1 VLLPLAGTSAAS
13 CRSRTGSSALARQP
27 LVGSQSQTGSH
38 HLQKRRPPDACPPSW
53 LTVDDRLG
61 PSRGLF
67 NRPDVIDRSRQR
79 PRRTRWSHQ
88 GGKTRLRPFR

>member
-13 CRSRTGSSALARQP
+13 CRSRTGSSVPARQP

-38 HLQKRRPPDACPPSW
+38 HLQKRRPPSLPS
-53 LTVDDRLG
+53 LLAHSRRPTG

-67 NRPDVIDRSRQR
+67 NRPDVIDRSR
-79 PRRTRWSHQ
+79 
-88 GGKTRLRPFR
+88 

>member
-38 HLQKRRPPDACPPSW
+38 HLQKRRPPTPALPPGSQSTTDLGQAADCSID
-53 LTVDDRLG
+53 LT
-61 PSRGLF
+61 
-67 NRPDVIDRSRQR
+67 
-79 PRRTRWSHQ
+79 
-88 GGKTRLRPFR
+88 